1 MFLKRR
7 NQLLTSGKSD
17 RRSFMETAQM
27 TSLLERLYKSHEDLL
42 ALGERKTEVLKLGDM
57 KALDVLLKE
66 EDLQVKKLQMIEKER
81 MLKFANV
88 TLGDVLEQAE
98 ESEKEKLL
106 HLQDQLI
113 QTYEALKSR
122 NELNQELLEQSLQYV
137 NMSLSMVQPSSELD
151 IYSKHNVDE
160 YSSDGI
166 SLFDS
171 KA

>member
-1 MFLKRR
+1 
-7 NQLLTSGKSD
+7 
-17 RRSFMETAQM
+17 METAQM
-27 TSLLERLYKSHEDLL
+27 TSLLERLLKSHEELL
-42 ALGERKTEVLKLGDM
+42 TLGERKTDVLKLGDM

-81 MLKFANV
+81 LLKFANV

-98 ESEKEKLL
+98 LDEKENLI
-106 HLQDQLI
+106 HLQNHLV
-113 QTYEALKSR
+113 QTYEALKST

-137 NMSLSMVQPSSELD
+137 NMSLSMVQPQSEPST
-151 IYSKHNVDE
+151 YGNKKKNPYANHAS
-160 YSSDGI
+160 

>member
-1 MFLKRR
+1 
-7 NQLLTSGKSD
+7 
-17 RRSFMETAQM
+17 METAQM

-66 EDLQVKKLQMIEKER
+66 EDLQVKKLQLIEKER

-137 NMSLSMVQPSSELD
+137 NMSLSMVQPQSEPAT
-151 IYSKHNVDE
+151 YSNLKKNP
-160 YSSDGI
+160 YTSQAT

>member
-1 MFLKRR
+1 
-7 NQLLTSGKSD
+7 
-17 RRSFMETAQM
+17 METAQM

-42 ALGERKTEVLKLGDM
+42 ALGERKTEILKLGDM

-137 NMSLSMVQPSSELD
+137 NMSLSLIQPENGPVTYNNPRANPYRQNNS
-151 IYSKHNVDE
+151 
-160 YSSDGI
+160 

>member
-66 EDLQVKKLQMIEKER
+66 EDLQVKKLQLIEKER

-106 HLQDQLI
+106 HLQDHLI

-137 NMSLSMVQPSSELD
+137 NMSLSMVQPQTEPAT
-151 IYSKHNVDE
+151 YSNSKKNP
-160 YSSDGI
+160 YTSQAT

>member
-1 MFLKRR
+1 
-7 NQLLTSGKSD
+7 
-17 RRSFMETAQM
+17 METAQM
-27 TSLLERLYKSHEDLL
+27 TSLLERLFKSHEELL

-57 KALDVLLKE
+57 KTLDILLKE

-88 TLGDVLEQAE
+88 TLGDVLEQAGE
-98 ESEKEKLL
+98 QEKERLI
-106 HLQDQLI
+106 HLQEQLVS
-113 QTYEALKSR
+113 TYEALKSR

-137 NMSLSMVQPSSELD
+137 NMSLSMVQPSSEPAT
-151 IYSKHNVDE
+151 YTNSKSNP
-160 YSSDGI
+160 YNTNST